1 MPAPPGSCARVRSEE
16 RREGKARHPSL
27 AKPGKKGELVW
38 GTPACGARKGSLSFI
53 LRSLEGRSFTGALG
67 WSFLVAPLRWSF
79 SSALRLRLFFSLS
92 LRCAARRPAAQRRD
106 PFVFLTQA

>member
-1 MPAPPGSCARVRSEE
+1 MPAPPGSCARVSHPTEP
-16 RREGKARHPSL
+16 KADSLHPSL
-27 AKPGKKGELVW
+27 AKPGNAGALVW

-92 LRCAARRPAAQRRD
+92 LRCAARRPAAQGRD